1 MKKFLSLCLALVMV
15 FALFCVTA
23 SAEEPTGK
31 VMLYSSMQED
41 QLMAVEKAFEA
52 KYPGIDMEYYY
63 AGGGKVIAAG
73 KLGKLKTVFQMAS
86 TIALL
91 LLVPVA
97 GAPWWGQFGVVLANV
112 LMYIAV
118 LLTVISGTEYIV
130 KNFACIQNM

>member
-52 KYPGIDMEYYY
+52 KYPGIDMEYFY
-63 AGGGKVIAAG
+63 AGGGKRE
-73 KLGKLKTVFQMAS
+73 Q
-86 TIALL
+86 
-91 LLVPVA
+91 
-97 GAPWWGQFGVVLANV
+97 
-112 LMYIAV
+112 
-118 LLTVISGTEYIV
+118 
-130 KNFACIQNM
+130 ACEQCKENLFHILQI